1 MCLKKEMVLIALSAN
16 VLLAGCPP
24 HDQSQTVSAAPAI
37 AAGMS
42 ATTAPASVSWKKKG
56 VELRYSSDW
65 KSINDP
71 DYELTLIPAGATG
84 KKRRITLDV
93 PDLPPH
99 FAWMIQMGRVEHDYV
114 ADLKKEHPDL
124 KVIDSTDAK
133 VPDSTARLVRSTW
146 HEGQQA
152 HNDVVLLIIHASAVY
167 ILDAQTDEP
176 HLNETRTAFDA
187 IRSSLKWTR

>member
-1 MCLKKEMVLIALSAN
+1 MAMIVLSAI
-16 VLLAGCPP
+16 VLLAGCPSR
-24 HDQSQTVSAAPAI
+24 DQRGPTQAAQNAPTAPA
-37 AAGMS
+37 ALAT
-42 ATTAPASVSWKKKG
+42 TTAPASVSWKKKG

-71 DYELTLIPAGATG
+71 DYELALIPAGATG
-84 KKRRITLDV
+84 KKRRITVDV

-99 FAWMIQMGRVEHDYV
+99 FAWMIQMGRVEHDYL

-124 KVIDSTDAK
+124 KVVESSDAK

-146 HEGQQA
+146 HEGQQSQ
-152 HNDVVLLIIHASAVY
+152 HDVVLLIIHAGAVY

-176 HLNETRTAFDA
+176 HLAETRAAFDA
-187 IRSSLKWTR
+187 IRASLKWTK